1 MGRFRGCVAIVCL
14 ATAAAGC
21 RSATAIDVSVES
33 EVSCDAGATAALVG
47 SESLGALQAA
57 SPKATSHGCTAG
69 DGGLAAMGNVV
80 IVPIASKSESVAF
93 AVMTRPDGQSPGG
106 CLAASEASHCIV
118 AKRQLNFIPH
128 TTLAL
133 AVDLRLSCLGVQC
146 STDQTCVKGMCVG
159 AQVPTSCEPSCNEG
173 ALLPADGGTTP
184 DATTPPDAGSDSG
197 LGISGLNGTTYY
209 VSVNGDDTNAG
220 TMASPWKTIQNA
232 GAFVGPGDTVVVL
245 AGKYDGAVFFDAPP
259 CQGDVKCAIAG
270 TAANPILF
278 EADPSAPAGSVVIG
292 GRNTVKADA
301 LDLEGCSY
309 VDIAGFTFN
318 NGGTSD
324 LDAGSISSYGIFL
337 IRSEGNQILDNT
349 FNGIS
354 TGMITDEASNIVIRG
369 NTMAASPG
377 TGLDIGV
384 GSGVQILDNHLFG
397 SGNAGLQMVAG
408 PDGPPNTITNA
419 LVSGNYIHDNHIGI
433 NGDGVQSSVFQRNV
447 IYANVADGLR
457 LFQGDSLYGS
467 ASNVIVSNTF
477 DQSMDPGAF
486 AIDILP
492 CSWGLGDA
500 GITPGCATPPYDTST
515 GNVAFD
521 NVLLGGAGPT
531 QVVSSADLALSTNIT
546 EPSGSLFV
554 DADAGN
560 YTLAPGG
567 PGVGTGI
574 ATFGDAGAPA
584 ASPGRYD
591 IGAF

>member
-173 ALLPADGGTTP
+173 ALVSADAGFV
-184 DATTPPDAGSDSG
+184 DAAVDVGSDS
-197 LGISGLNGTTYY
+197 LGIAGLDGTTYY
-209 VSVNGDDTNAG
+209 VSAANGDDMNPG
-220 TMASPWKTIQNA
+220 TMAAPWKTIQNA
-232 GAFVGPGDTVVVL
+232 GAFVAPGDTVMVL
-245 AGKYDGAVFFDAPP
+245 AGTYDGAVFEDAPP
-259 CQGDVKCAIAG
+259 CNADVTCAIAG
-270 TAANPILF
+270 TAAHPILF
-278 EADPSAPAGSVVIG
+278 EADPAAPQGSVVIA
-292 GRNTVKADA
+292 GRNGTHPDG
-301 LDLEGCSY
+301 LDFEGCNY
-309 VDIAGFTFN
+309 VDVAGFTVTN
-318 NGGTSD
+318 AGTFD
-324 LDAGSISSYGIFL
+324 TDAGSLTKSGILFAQ
-337 IRSEGNQILDNT
+337 SVGNQILNNVVAGVT
-349 FNGIS
+349 NGILLDV
-354 TGMITDEASNIVIRG
+354 TSNILVRG
-369 NTMAASPG
+369 NTISGSPG
-377 TGLDIGV
+377 TGLDV
-384 GSGVQILDNHLFG
+384 GPG
-397 SGNAGLQMVAG
+397 AGIEIV
-408 PDGPPNTITNA
+408 
-419 LVSGNYIHDNHIGI
+419 GNYIHDNAGPGLQMVASPDGPPDTITGALI
-433 NGDGVQSSVFQRNV
+433 SRNFIFNNSRQAVNADGVQASLFERNTL
-447 IYANVADGLR
+447 YANMVDGLR
-457 LFQGDSLYGS
+457 LYQGAAMNGS
-467 ASNVIVSNTF
+467 TANVIVNNTI
-477 DQSMDPGAF
+477 DESMDPGAF
-486 AIDILP
+486 AIDVLRCIE
-492 CSWGLGDA
+492 A
-500 GITPGCATPPYDTST
+500 GPDGGMVVECDDTST
-515 GNVAFD
+515 GNVAF
-521 NVLLGGAGPT
+521 NNILLGGSGPV
-531 QVVSSADLALSTNIT
+531 QIVSGADLALSTNIT
-546 EPSGSLFV
+546 QPSGSLFV

-584 ASPGRYD
+584 ASPGSYD